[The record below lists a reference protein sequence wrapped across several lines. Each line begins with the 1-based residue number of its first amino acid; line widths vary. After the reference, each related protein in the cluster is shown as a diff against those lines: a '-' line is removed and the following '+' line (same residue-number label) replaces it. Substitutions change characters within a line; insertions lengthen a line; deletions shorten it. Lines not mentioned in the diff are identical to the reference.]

1 MAKNYY
7 RNNFFRNSY
16 FQSES
21 EKFDDYTLYT
31 LTNSTYH
38 LTIIDDMGQE
48 YSNIL
53 SSILSPIMISTKSLM
68 NADICAGTAIN
79 YPDAK
84 EERIQKSF
92 GNLIIIDGSYT
103 EGKYNA
109 LDVRNKILKA
119 DISYYDKILFLVG
132 QDILDR
138 MDSDSPEYKKLMNI
152 NYTPYT
158 NKIETMKDFILKT
171 TEKQGVAVRE
181 FDSKK
186 ESTTSQFLEVT
197 GNFKNNLR
205 ELIKDFDSKEVLQN
219 KLKKIYPQNDI
230 EQNLLDMVIK
240 SYEDGDIL
248 RHALGQLYG
257 SMQFFQSNLKVDDSI
272 TRESSDNN
280 NPNNL
285 DTNILGCVNQIFQA
299 CHNHGVQDNYYFNL
313 KFLSSTP
320 TSTFDDLNK
329 IYFLSSQNK
338 RHLNFEQYLNFISKQ
353 RPEDL
358 KSTLYLLNPQNE
370 SDLIHA
376 IDFKKEV
383 ESKDNSI
390 DNIKILVDK
399 SLTQNLDEKDKENV
413 TECDNI
419 NLKSKE
425 IIEGYAKE
433 KKLPLVK
440 KLPSGNTVRQ
450 EILDLAVETK
460 KYISNEISL
469 INQMHSDK
477 REVTKLKAI
486 SPTELRVISMINSI
500 SPQLLYY
507 GHTSSHLSLA
517 LTFAMESIKDNEN
530 IIIDENNTQPELS
543 YEELI
548 DKNEQEF
555 LSNALNNSE
564 DENNFVENSSEMLDE
579 DETNLSENESDVV
592 M

>member
-16 FQSES
+16 FKSES
-21 EKFDDYTLYT
+21 EKFDDYNLYT

-38 LTIIDDMGQE
+38 LTIIDDMGQD

-53 SSILSPIMISTKSLM
+53 SSLLSPIMITTKSLM

-103 EGKYNA
+103 EGDRNA
-109 LDVRNKILKA
+109 IDVRNKILKA

-132 QDILDR
+132 QDIIDR
-138 MDSDSPEYKKLMNI
+138 MDSDSKEYKKLMNI

-158 NKIETMKDFILKT
+158 NKIETMKNFILKT
-171 TEKQGVAVRE
+171 AEKQGVTVRE

-186 ESTTSQFLEVT
+186 ESTTTEFLELT

-205 ELIKDFDSKEVLQN
+205 ELIQDFNSKETLQN

-248 RHALGQLYG
+248 RHSISQVYG
-257 SMQFFQSNLKVDDSI
+257 SMQFLQENLKVDDSI
-272 TRESSDNN
+272 PRESSSDNN

-285 DTNILGCVNQIFQA
+285 DTGLLESVNKIFKA
-299 CHNHGVQDNYYFNL
+299 NHNHGVQDNYYFNL
-313 KFLSSTP
+313 KVISSAP
-320 TSTFDDLNK
+320 TSTFDELNK
-329 IYFLSSQNK
+329 VYFFSPQNK
-338 RHLNFEQYLNFISKQ
+338 NHLNFEQYLNFLSKQ
-353 RPEDL
+353 KTEDL

-390 DNIKILVDK
+390 NNIKILTNK
-399 SLTQNLDEKDKENV
+399 SLTQNLNEKDKESV

-425 IIEGYAKE
+425 IVEDYAKAN
-433 KKLPLVK
+433 KLPLVK

-450 EILDLAVETK
+450 EILDLVVETK
-460 KYISNEISL
+460 KHISNEFSL
-469 INQMHSDK
+469 INQINSSR
-477 REVTKLKAI
+477 REITNLKAI
-486 SPTELRVISMINSI
+486 SPTELRVISMINTI
-500 SPQLLYY
+500 SPELLYY
-507 GHTSSHLSLA
+507 THTSSHLSLA

-543 YEELI
+543 YEELLEE
-548 DKNEQEF
+548 NEQEF
-555 LSNALNNSE
+555 LNNQLNQNE
-564 DENNFVENSSEMLDE
+564 
-579 DETNLSENESDVV
+579 ENESLDETIEETIEESETDSI
-592 M
+592 ME